1 MKFNRYLL
9 GIVTT
14 LSVCLGQGDG
24 SIYSN
29 AAALRAA
36 MRFAVEVPFNNIAL
50 NTVPDGFTTGQ
61 SIAHILKQKGVV
73 GFYSGASVEVLRSA
87 LWYPRMQLMK
97 DPWRIFVPTYEW
109 EYHQYDEKAAVDVNL
124 DKKVATPRLVWQSI
138 RYNDSN
144 DKTVFYW
151 FNPHLCDNQ
160 PKEFNKAEIKRRG
173 GSYFFAQLGFVE
185 YDNCLSTAANL
196 AGFEMIVM
204 PLFRIRSALML
215 HPIKSVIESAPHII
229 DSLYAGSILRG
240 ISTVASW
247 AAFFKAQEY
256 AQEHW
261 ETHPLSQAA
270 FTMGTQ
276 MLVGAATA
284 PLYVVMINR
293 QKLINPCDLPFLA
306 SAWETYLKQGSHVF
320 IRSAKFGAAH
330 AGVQAALTVGVLKLC
345 GEK

>member
-14 LSVCLGQGDG
+14 LSVCLGQGDD
-24 SIYSN
+24 SIFSN
-29 AAALRAA
+29 AATVRTA
-36 MRFAVEVPFNNIAL
+36 MRFAVEVPFNNIAM
-50 NTVPDGFTTGQ
+50 NTVPDGLTTHQ
-61 SIAHILKQKGVV
+61 SIAHILKQKGVR
-73 GFYSGASVEVLRSA
+73 GFYSGSPIELLRSV
-87 LWYPRMQLMK
+87 LWYPRMQLMN
-97 DPWRIFVPTYEW
+97 DPWKVCVPVGSF
-109 EYHQYDEKAAVDVNL
+109 Q
-124 DKKVATPRLVWQSI
+124 ATQEGESTR
-138 RYNDSN
+138 
-144 DKTVFYW
+144 
-151 FNPHLCDNQ
+151 
-160 PKEFNKAEIKRRG
+160 EFNINW
-173 GSYFFAQLGFVE
+173 VE
-185 YDNCLSTAANL
+185 YAPYVSTAANL

-204 PLFRIRSALML
+204 PLFRVRSALML
-215 HPIKSVIESAPHII
+215 HPMKSVIESAPHII

-240 ISTVASW
+240 GTTFASW

-256 AQEHW
+256 AKDHW
-261 ETHPLSQAA
+261 ENYPLAQAA
-270 FTMGTQ
+270 FIMGTQ

-293 QKLINPCDLPFLA
+293 QKLTNPCDLPLFA